1 MAALLYNGSNMDTA
15 AKKKILVV
23 EDDRALSLALIEKFK
38 FEDFT
43 VFSARNGGA
52 GLANA
57 LANRPDIILLDIV
70 MPDMDGL
77 TMLEK
82 LRATNEWGKGVKV
95 IIFKNVEP
103 DSEEVMTKITRN
115 SPAFYMVKS
124 DYMLAEVVAKVR
136 ECLAAIDAKTKAG
149 K

>member
-57 LANRPDIILLDIV
+57 LANL
-70 MPDMDGL
+70 PDMDGL

-82 LRATNEWGKGVKV
+82 LRATNEWGKGVQV
-95 IIFKNVEP
+95 IILTNVEP

-136 ECLAAIDAKTKAG
+136 ECLAAIDAKTKAC